1 MSAIDLGHEQPA
13 ILLTNHLKLDP
24 SGAIEDHILKGGL
37 TSPDRA
43 QVHKSAGYGGPVKMI
58 SVIIPVYNAGNYLAS
73 SLQSL
78 MEQDYPAEKY
88 EVILIDNNSTDGS
101 LEIAGRFSRVRLLK
115 ESKQGAYAARN
126 TGVAAASGDIIA
138 FTDPDC
144 VCGRRWLFSIDEAL
158 SKPSTGI
165 VLGSWQPAHAGRLL
179 RLLTSYENCKSEYV
193 FASDRRVLYFGYTNN
208 MAVRREML
216 ERHGPFV
223 ERRRGADTIFVRRV
237 VEAEGHGVVTHC
249 PDMIVRHL
257 ELNGILTYCRK
268 MFIYGRSR
276 SLYRHIISAAS
287 LSVPERMKVYAR
299 AVRRNGGGLDAILLL
314 GVLGVGLL
322 SWMAGHLSAAGPRSA
337 ETAPRGQH
345 T

>member
-1 MSAIDLGHEQPA
+1 MKIFRNLLGLP
-13 ILLTNHLKLDP
+13 
-24 SGAIEDHILKGGL
+24 GAIESPILKRGL
-37 TSPDRA
+37 TIRDRA
-43 QVHKSAGYGGPVKMI
+43 QVHKSAGHRGPVKMI

-73 SLQSL
+73 SLESL
-78 MEQDYPAEKY
+78 TEQDYPAEKY
-88 EVILIDNNSTDGS
+88 EVIVIDNNSTDAS

-126 TGVAAASGDIIA
+126 AGIAAASGDIIA

-165 VLGSWQPAHAGRLL
+165 VLGSRQPAHAGWLL

-193 FASDRRVLYFGYTNN
+193 FASGRRALYFGYTNN

-223 ERRRGADTIFVRRV
+223 ERGRGADTIFVRRV
-237 VEAEGHGVVTHC
+237 VDAEGHGVVTHR

-257 ELNGILTYCRK
+257 ELNGILTYYRK
-268 MFIYGRSR
+268 TFTYGRSW
-276 SLYRHIISAAS
+276 SLYRHIIPSAS
-287 LSVPERMKVYAR
+287 LSFPERMKVFAG
-299 AVRRNGGGLDAILLL
+299 AARRNGGSLDAVLLL
-314 GVLGVGLL
+314 GALGVGLL
-322 SWMAGHLSAAGPRSA
+322 FWMAGRLSAAWPTHKQTGPWRREA
-337 ETAPRGQH
+337 APGGQ
-345 T
+345 